1 MHFREHLWHALAE
14 AAELEHNLLCSYL
27 FAAFSL
33 KQDVSEDLTP
43 SELTAV
49 IGWRNTLMG
58 ICIEEMVHLAQV
70 SNLLVAVGAR
80 VHFNRPNLPVA
91 PGYHPASIVI
101 ELAPF
106 DLATMEH
113 FIFLE
118 RPEDAPVAD
127 PAAFEQDAPQ
137 PERDPA
143 ATWLMPS
150 APPYATVGEFYR
162 YVRTGLAELT
172 VQLGEQKLFCG
183 SSDYQLHAKELNAP
197 ELQVVTDLRSA
208 QAAIDFIVEQGEGSP
223 STHQSSHF
231 QRFSDIRN
239 ECLRLTSERPGFQG
253 HRPVAHNPVM
263 HPPTVTDRTH
273 VTATPAANVLDA
285 ANAVY
290 NVMLR
295 SLVEIYEVRRDAQPY
310 RDALLGVAFAC
321 MKTLTFLAC
330 ELTKLP
336 AQDGGEVTAG
346 ISFAT
351 LRSTEGFAVGSGSA
365 RMLAERLAQIG
376 QRVSEL
382 ELGEGEQGVESAL
395 TKAARALGGT
405 RIGSRP

>member
-1 MHFREHLWHALAE
+1 MHSREHLWHALAE

-43 SELTAV
+43 SELRAV
-49 IGWRNTLMG
+49 TGWRNTLMG

-80 VHFNRPNLPVA
+80 AHFNRPNLPVA

-127 PAAFEQDAPQ
+127 PPVFEQDTPQ
-137 PERDPA
+137 PDRDTS

-162 YVRTGLAELT
+162 YVRTGLAELA

-183 SSDYQLHAKELNAP
+183 SSDHQLRAEELSAP
-197 ELQVVTDLRSA
+197 ELKVVTELRSA

-223 STHQSSHF
+223 TTQQSSHF
-231 QRFSDIRN
+231 QRFSDIRD
-239 ECLRLTSERPGFQG
+239 ECMRLTSERPGFQG
-253 HRPVAHNPVM
+253 HRPVARNPVM
-263 HPPTVTDRTH
+263 HPPTATDRTH
-273 VTATPAANVLDA
+273 VTATAAAEVLDA
-285 ANAVY
+285 ANAMY

-295 SLVEIYEVRRDAQPY
+295 SLVEIYEVRWNAQPY

-321 MKTLTFLAC
+321 MKALTFLASK
-330 ELTKLP
+330 LTRLP
-336 AQDGGEVTAG
+336 AQDGRGVTAG

-365 RMLAERLAQIG
+365 GMLAERLRQIG
-376 QRVSEL
+376 QRLSEL
-382 ELGEGEQGVESAL
+382 EVGEGTQDIETAL
-395 TKAARALGGT
+395 AKAASVLAGT
-405 RIGSRP
+405 TIGLKS

>member
-1 MHFREHLWHALAE
+1 MHAREHLWHALAE

-43 SELTAV
+43 SELSAV

-80 VHFNRPNLPVA
+80 AHFNRPNLPVA

-106 DLATMEH
+106 DLATMDH

-118 RPEDAPVAD
+118 RPEDAPVVD
-127 PAAFEQDAPQ
+127 PAAFEPDAPQ
-137 PERDPA
+137 PERNTA

-162 YVRTGLAELT
+162 YVRTGLAQLAAE
-172 VQLGEQKLFCG
+172 LGEQKLFCG
-183 SSDYQLHAKELNAP
+183 SSDHQLRAQELNAP
-197 ELQVVTDLRSA
+197 DLKVVTDLQSA

-231 QRFSDIRN
+231 QRFSDIRD

-253 HRPVAHNPVM
+253 HRPVARNPVM
-263 HPPTVTDRTH
+263 HPPTATDRMH
-273 VTATPAANVLDA
+273 VTATTAANVLDA

-295 SLVEIYEVRRDAQPY
+295 SLVELYEVRWNARPH
-310 RDALLGVAFAC
+310 RDALLGVAFAS
-321 MKTLTFLAC
+321 MKTLTFLAS
-330 ELTKLP
+330 ELTKFQ
-336 AQDGGEVTAG
+336 AQDKGDATAG

-365 RMLAERLAQIG
+365 GMLAERLAQIG
-376 QRVSEL
+376 QRVGQL
-382 ELGEGEQGVESAL
+382 ELGKGTQGIETAL
-395 TKAARALGGT
+395 SEAANALSGT
-405 RIGSRP
+405 ATGLK